1 MTSLAELDS
10 SKARYDLRN
19 SAYIDHRY
27 HIDHQQWS
35 LGNESRQLGSD
46 TKRLFGIGDY
56 LNDYTRYVD
65 EMTVIE
71 PLPSLIPTKSFPD
84 PFAQISMEQHFSSPR
99 LDETQRWLSRSPGLD
114 ETQRWLSRSPGLDET
129 QRWLSRSSGLDETQR
144 WLSRSPG
151 LDETQRWLSRSPG
164 LEETQRWP
172 CKLGMRCRRNPFHVE
187 TRFPRHGGDWLHN
200 WTEYMYRIGELGA
213 KQLKQTSQ

>member
-1 MTSLAELDS
+1 MTSLAELQLDS

-19 SAYIDHRY
+19 SAYIDHRH

-84 PFAQISMEQHFSSPR
+84 PFAQISMEQHFS
-99 LDETQRWLSRSPGLD
+99 RSPGLD

-129 QRWLSRSSGLDETQR
+129 QRW
-144 WLSRSPG
+144 
-151 LDETQRWLSRSPG
+151 
-164 LEETQRWP
+164 P
-172 CKLGMRCRRNPFHVE
+172 CQLGMRCRRNPFQVE
-187 TRFPRHGGDWLHN
+187 ARFPRHGGDWLHN

>member
-1 MTSLAELDS
+1 MTSLAELQLDS

-19 SAYIDHRY
+19 SAYIDHRH

-84 PFAQISMEQHFSSPR
+84 PFAQISMEQHFS
-99 LDETQRWLSRSPGLD
+99 RSPGLD

-129 QRWLSRSSGLDETQR
+129 QRWLRG
-144 WLSRSPG
+144 SPG
-151 LDETQRWLSRSPG
+151 LDETQRW
-164 LEETQRWP
+164 P
-172 CKLGMRCRRNPFHVE
+172 CQLGMRCRRNPFQVE
-187 TRFPRHGGDWLHN
+187 ARFPRHGGDWLHN